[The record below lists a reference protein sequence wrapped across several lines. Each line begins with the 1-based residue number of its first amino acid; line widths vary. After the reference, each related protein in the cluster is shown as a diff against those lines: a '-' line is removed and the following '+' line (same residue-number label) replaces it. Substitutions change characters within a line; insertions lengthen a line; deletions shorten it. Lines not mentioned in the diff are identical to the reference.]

1 MKYTPLYI
9 YFYGR
14 IMISKRGN
22 VKCIPAGL
30 KKGDYYILNNSS
42 VPGVLVECGF
52 LSNNEER
59 KKLTSDLYQRK
70 VAKHLKKGVIDYF
83 ANF

>member
-14 IMISKRGN
+14 IMISKSGN

-30 KKGDYYILNNSS
+30 KKGDYYMRLSS
-42 VPGVLVECGF
+42 KAVF
-52 LSNNEER
+52 FH
-59 KKLTSDLYQRK
+59 K
-70 VAKHLKKGVIDYF
+70 LKKGGNHVYESVSV
-83 ANF
+83 